1 MELKPC
7 SKTVFQHQ
15 DTHLTVGDN
24 APHRLYRFVLVRR
37 SSWNFQPWIYVA
49 DCRRRT
55 RLKIWPQISQFQ
67 LPITSLLIPTKQL
80 NYLQDTQ
87 LTVADNVLH
96 RLYRFVLVRRS
107 SWNFESSNYVADCR
121 RRTKLKTVLQ
131 NNIIDH
137 ISNTST
143 LPPDKSSHQ
152 RLHIFS
158 SIVGSARDFELDNYA
173 ADCRRRS
180 KLKTTPKKN
189 INTTDRILCTTPLLP
204 PDRLSY
210 LLWCKSYLG
219 EILMTLGLS
228 LIELNHGTDDCQ
240 ERVKS
245 EATPIK
251 CGYHHDMVV
260 ALLTRSFTESDHDII
275 MADEDGDWNSESWT
289 VSTATARTQNQ
300 DLEQNLAENL
310 HLDVSELMKTRLAAR
325 AKLLLQKGMHPDAEV
340 PTGRQTHAAYSRSTG
355 VSYDASTV
363 NSEQTNTFTEN
374 PQKKYATAK
383 LKLAENTAEL
393 ATKDREKED
402 QKNSLPSFYVKWES
416 TMRTTSSPTLI
427 VQNQTPLVTTTM
439 NHLTTTALLLHPTRT
454 TIQKDIQMQ
463 VTVKWICLMLK
474 KTALAKILRHIQQL
488 MTNQL
493 RNLNKYF
500 ALKWTLLKP

>member
-1 MELKPC
+1 M
-7 SKTVFQHQ
+7 
-15 DTHLTVGDN
+15 
-24 APHRLYRFVLVRR
+24 
-37 SSWNFQPWIYVA
+37 
-49 DCRRRT
+49 
-55 RLKIWPQISQFQ
+55 
-67 LPITSLLIPTKQL
+67 
-80 NYLQDTQ
+80 
-87 LTVADNVLH
+87 
-96 RLYRFVLVRRS
+96 
-107 SWNFESSNYVADCR
+107 
-121 RRTKLKTVLQ
+121 KTVLQ

-325 AKLLLQKGMHPDAEV
+325 AKLLLQKGMHPAAEV

-374 PQKKYATAK
+374 PQKKYDTAK

-393 ATKDREKED
+393 ATKDREKEV
-402 QKNSLPSFYVKWES
+402 QKKLIAKLLRQVGKHDENDILSDVDSAESDSSSDDDDESSDDDSSTSTSDKDDNSKGYTNASDSQMDMSNAEEDSPRQDPPAHSTTDDES
-416 TMRTTSSPTLI
+416 TQES
-427 VQNQTPLVTTTM
+427 
-439 NHLTTTALLLHPTRT
+439 
-454 TIQKDIQMQ
+454 
-463 VTVKWICLMLK
+463 
-474 KTALAKILRHIQQL
+474 
-488 MTNQL
+488 
-493 RNLNKYF
+493 
-500 ALKWTLLKP
+500 